1 MRILQVIT
9 PSRFS
14 GAERVC
20 VEVSEELQGLSHHVE
35 VITKPNSHLAAALA
49 ERGVKGHVMR
59 IGGKF
64 NLAAPLIIAR
74 TARRMEAD
82 LIHTHLSTASLWGS
96 TAGHLLGIPV
106 ITHVHALN
114 TPIWYRGATHLVAV
128 ARAVRDH
135 LVAHG
140 ISRDRISVVHNATDF
155 DGLPASRSRDRLQA
169 ALGVDPHEPLIVV
182 TAHLS
187 AKKGHRVLLQA
198 LRMLSQDG
206 TRFRCLCLG
215 EGPELGALRD
225 LARRLA
231 LGDLVRFLGFR
242 DDAKEIVAGADVVVL
257 PSVRGEGL
265 PLSLLEAA
273 AMGRP
278 AVASRL
284 AGLPEIIADNETGYI
299 VEPGDAG
306 ALASRLSKLL
316 RDAPLRARMGGAAR
330 ERARELFTRDRRAR
344 AIERVY
350 LRALALSEASSPA
363 HPHELRPDEPLEH
376 AVDRKPR

>member
-9 PSRFS
+9 PSRYS

-20 VEVSEELQGLSHHVE
+20 VEVSEELQGLGHHVE
-35 VITKPNSHLAAALA
+35 VVTKPNSHLAAALA
-49 ERGVKGHVMR
+49 ERDVKGHVMR
-59 IGGKF
+59 IGGKL

-96 TAGHLLGIPV
+96 TAGRLLGIPV

-140 ISRDRISVVHNATDF
+140 ISRNRISVVHNATDF
-155 DGLPASRSRDRLQA
+155 DDLPAPTSRDDLQA
-169 ALGVDPHEPLIVV
+169 DLGVGADELLIVA

-187 AKKGHRVLLQA
+187 AKKGHRVLLEA
-198 LRMLSQDG
+198 VKMLSRDG
-206 TRFRCLCLG
+206 TRFRCVCLG

-225 LARRLA
+225 LARRLGI
-231 LGDLVRFLGFR
+231 GDLVRFPGFR
-242 DDAKEIVAGADVVVL
+242 SDAKQIVGGADVVVL

-284 AGLPEIIADNETGYI
+284 AGLPEIITENETGYI
-299 VEPGDAG
+299 VEPGNPE
-306 ALASRLSKLL
+306 ALASRLGRLL
-316 RDAPLRARMGGAAR
+316 RDASLRERMGRAAR
-330 ERARELFTRDRRAR
+330 KKARELFTRDRRAR

-350 LRALALSEASSPA
+350 LTVLAVSEASIPG
-363 HPHELRPDEPLEH
+363 HPHGLCPDEPLEH